1 MPPRFEVS
9 SSHTDTHTHTHP
21 VGLLWASDQLVAD
34 AATYTTHNKHE
45 RRTSL
50 LSAGLKPAIPA
61 IERPQTYALDRTATD
76 IGDHNFTTLII
87 FGGEYKL
94 QSRWLISFLCPVTSC
109 LSETGF
115 AVRHPH
121 SMFFPTMGHSV
132 CLYRSVMNQQVVE
145 YVKRPSWI
153 FNMSALCFG
162 GLLVSHGFFLS
173 LLQNEFHSI
182 ECSWTQ
188 IFRFFSK
195 WWNTVTGVI
204 M

>member
-9 SSHTDTHTHTHP
+9 SSHTDTQTHP

-61 IERPQTYALDRTATD
+61 IERPQTYVLDRTATD

-162 GLLVSHGFFLS
+162 GLLVSHGFSQLVAEWVSLHRVFLDT
-173 LLQNEFHSI
+173 NFP
-182 ECSWTQ
+182 
-188 IFRFFSK
+188 FFSK